1 MDKEVI
7 MSSAITVIFFALGLL
22 FLYGFGVFAMCL
34 HAGETMVSAAIEASG
49 WWIAF
54 AVSHFLSYLAVTLY

>member
-1 MDKEVI
+1 MG
-7 MSSAITVIFFALGLL
+7 SAIIVIFFGLGLL

-34 HAGETMVSAAIEASG
+34 HAGESIVSAAIEASG

-54 AVSHFLSYLAVTLY
+54 AVSHVLSYLALIQ